1 MYTNNSQT
9 SQIIPVIKTG
19 SPDDTTSSEMK
30 SSSGYNSTEN
40 TNEATINAYG
50 NSSDTSE
57 KKNVARAR
65 AGGRSSGTHSDRRYH
80 TTGVIEDI
88 KVIYGK
94 SYSALTHILY
104 VKPIVYYMP
113 TCSSL

>member
-19 SPDDTTSSEMK
+19 SPDDTASSEIK
-30 SSSGYNSTEN
+30 ETNSCYNSTEN
-40 TNEATINAYG
+40 TNEAIIKAYG
-50 NSSDTSE
+50 NSSDTSD

-88 KVIYGK
+88 KVIYRK
-94 SYSALTHILY
+94 SYFVLTQKHLLCEIDSLPIL
-104 VKPIVYYMP
+104 
-113 TCSSL
+113 

>member
-19 SPDDTTSSEMK
+19 SPDDTTSSEIK
-30 SSSGYNSTEN
+30 ETNSCYNSTEN
-40 TNEATINAYG
+40 TNEAIINSHG
-50 NSSDTSE
+50 NSSDTSD
-57 KKNVARAR
+57 KKGVARAR

-94 SYSALTHILY
+94 SYLVPTH
-104 VKPIVYYMP
+104 VRNYM
-113 TCSSL
+113 

>member
-19 SPDDTTSSEMK
+19 SPDDTTSSEIK
-30 SSSGYNSTEN
+30 ETNSCYNSTEN
-40 TNEATINAYG
+40 TNESLINAYG

-94 SYSALTHILY
+94 SYLVHTHNVI
-104 VKPIVYYMP
+104 
-113 TCSSL
+113 C

>member
-19 SPDDTTSSEMK
+19 SPDDTTNSEIK
-30 SSSGYNSTEN
+30 ETNSCYNSTEN

-50 NSSDTSE
+50 NSSDTSD

-94 SYSALTHILY
+94 SYLILTHF
-104 VKPIVYYMP
+104 
-113 TCSSL
+113 

>member
-19 SPDDTTSSEMK
+19 SPDDTTSSEITK
-30 SSSGYNSTEN
+30 TSSCHTEN
-40 TNEATINAYG
+40 TNEVNAYG
-50 NSSDTSE
+50 NTSDNNE
-57 KKNVARAR
+57 KKNVTRAR

-94 SYSALTHILY
+94 SYSVLTHKISLY
-104 VKPIVYYMP
+104 VKPIVYYMS

>member
-1 MYTNNSQT
+1 MYTNNSQI

-19 SPDDTTSSEMK
+19 SPDDTTSSEI
-30 SSSGYNSTEN
+30 SSCHNSTEN
-40 TNEATINAYG
+40 TNEANAYV
-50 NSSDTSE
+50 NSSDNSE
-57 KKNVARAR
+57 KKNVTRAR

-94 SYSALTHILY
+94 SYSVLTHILSF
-104 VKPIVYYMP
+104 M
-113 TCSSL
+113 

>member
-1 MYTNNSQT
+1 MYTNNSVT

-19 SPDDTTSSEMK
+19 SPDDTTSSETTK
-30 SSSGYNSTEN
+30 TISCYNSTEN
-40 TNEATINAYG
+40 TNEAIINAYG

-94 SYSALTHILY
+94 SYSVLTHIKLA
-104 VKPIVYYMP
+104 YM
-113 TCSSL
+113 

>member
-19 SPDDTTSSEMK
+19 SPDDTTSSEITK
-30 SSSGYNSTEN
+30 ASSGYNSTEN

-94 SYSALTHILY
+94 SYSVFTHIKLA
-104 VKPIVYYMP
+104 YM
-113 TCSSL
+113 